1 MARCFMQLKQH
12 EQALKH
18 ANEAKIRESNLATH
32 FLLFLVHLHV
42 PDDEKG
48 AYEYFFDLVF
58 CLALTRSLISQSGT
72 GCPVCM
78 RRF

>member
-1 MARCFMQLKQH
+1 MQLKQY

-32 FLLFLVHLHV
+32 FLLLLIHIHT

-48 AYEYFFDLVF
+48 MTPFDL
-58 CLALTRSLISQSGT
+58 
-72 GCPVCM
+72 
-78 RRF
+78 